1 LLVISRP
8 SSHVLG
14 VGHIAMEEE
23 RIPAQAPPFLLPL
36 LPPLRCGCSGQLRHN
51 LALRAIRRPPLI
63 PVPLPVT
70 HATSSEDANFFTPNG
85 THVPFF
91 SV

>member
-1 LLVISRP
+1 MSQPRSASFKATARP
-8 SSHVLG
+8 
-14 VGHIAMEEE
+14 
-23 RIPAQAPPFLLPL
+23 
-36 LPPLRCGCSGQLRHN
+36 
-51 LALRAIRRPPLI
+51 I

>member
-1 LLVISRP
+1 MRP
-8 SSHVLG
+8 
-14 VGHIAMEEE
+14 
-23 RIPAQAPPFLLPL
+23 
-36 LPPLRCGCSGQLRHN
+36 
-51 LALRAIRRPPLI
+51 I

-91 SV
+91 LRLMSYRLIRAASC